1 MQNMLIL
8 KMKKSGGG
16 VSRVE
21 KQKEKWTSQI
31 CSTLGFSLCPSLAGK
46 TKNSRVWKISERAH
60 IVFCNFSSHI
70 KNILQII

>member
-21 KQKEKWTSQI
+21 KGKEKWTWQI
-31 CSTLGFSLCPSLAGK
+31 CSTLGFSLSPSLAGK
-46 TKNSRVWKISERAH
+46 TKNSWVWKISERTH
-60 IVFCNFSSHI
+60 IVCV
-70 KNILQII
+70 ILAPT